1 MGFYMY
7 WGLKIAKYHQFLKKL
22 INTNNKGNIMTK
34 ITKLFVVF
42 ASSLLISVA
51 AVAGELAVSGSS
63 NASYTVSGGDN
74 NSDDKGLGISNEL
87 MFKASGELDNGYT
100 WNYHMELDPNGGGTT
115 DNDDTALTINT
126 NGMGTIGI
134 FDSEGGLSTE
144 LGWGIGALG
153 TGQDYA
159 NTMGTA
165 LADTNATLKWGA
177 DVSNHPNIQ
186 YHMPADVLPFGLV
199 AKVGYVPNVSDGDS
213 NSFKNTGGVNTMGV
227 DGDSMVQYQL
237 TAAPIDG
244 LKVGADYAAREG
256 ESGTA
261 DQEESGGN
269 YYLQYAVGN
278 FKLGYMQGYFE
289 DAVATYASG
298 AGASYDSFE
307 YNAMGIEFAVN
318 DAVTVSYS
326 TEEHEAK
333 DKGTIA
339 VGAST
344 RTTQVVTAEADSYQ
358 IAYNIGGATVGLFHI
373 DTDNSDYVQGNNES
387 KTIASIAME
396 F

>member
-1 MGFYMY
+1 MN
-7 WGLKIAKYHQFLKKL
+7 WELKIAKYSQFLKKL
-22 INTNNKGNIMTK
+22 LNINNKGNIMTK

-51 AVAGELAVSGSS
+51 AVAGELSVSGSS

-165 LADTNATLKWGA
+165 LADTNATLKWV

-186 YHMPADVLPFGLV
+186 YHI
-199 AKVGYVPNVSDGDS
+199 
-213 NSFKNTGGVNTMGV
+213 
-227 DGDSMVQYQL
+227 QL
-237 TAAPIDG
+237 M
-244 LKVGADYAAREG
+244 
-256 ESGTA
+256 
-261 DQEESGGN
+261 
-269 YYLQYAVGN
+269 YYHSV
-278 FKLGYMQGYFE
+278 
-289 DAVATYASG
+289 
-298 AGASYDSFE
+298 
-307 YNAMGIEFAVN
+307 
-318 DAVTVSYS
+318 
-326 TEEHEAK
+326 
-333 DKGTIA
+333 
-339 VGAST
+339 
-344 RTTQVVTAEADSYQ
+344 
-358 IAYNIGGATVGLFHI
+358 
-373 DTDNSDYVQGNNES
+373 
-387 KTIASIAME
+387 
-396 F
+396 

>member
-1 MGFYMY
+1 
-7 WGLKIAKYHQFLKKL
+7 
-22 INTNNKGNIMTK
+22 MTK
-34 ITKLFVVF
+34 ITKMFVVF
-42 ASSLLISVA
+42 ASSLLMSAA
-51 AVAGELAVSGSS
+51 AVAGELAVSGS
-63 NASYTVSGGDN
+63 ATATYTVSGGNYDN
-74 NSDDKGLGISNEL
+74 KGLGISNEL
-87 MFKASGELDNGYT
+87 MFKASGELDNGYS

-126 NGMGTIGI
+126 NGMGTVGI

-165 LADTNATLKWGA
+165 LGDTNATLKWGM
-177 DVSNHPNIQ
+177 DVSSHPNIQ
-186 YHMPADVLPFGLV
+186 YHLPADVLPFGLG

-213 NSFKNTGGVNTMGV
+213 NSAKNTGGENTQGV
-227 DGDSMVQYQL
+227 DGDSMVQYQI

-244 LKVGADYAAREG
+244 LKIGADYAAREG

-269 YYLQYAVGN
+269 YYLQYAMGN
-278 FKLGYMQGYFE
+278 FKLGYMQGFFE
-289 DAVATYASG
+289 DGVSSYASG
-298 AGASYDSFE
+298 AGASFDSFE
-307 YNAMGIEFAVN
+307 YDAMGIEFAVN
-318 DAVTVSYS
+318 DAVTISYS
-326 TEEHEAK
+326 TEEHEGK

-344 RTTQVVTAEADSYQ
+344 RTTKTVTAEADSYQ
-358 IAYNIGGATVGLFHI
+358 IAYNVGGATVGLFHI
-373 DTDNSDYVQGNNES
+373 DTDNSDYVEGQNES